1 MIIRSFV
8 TVISFMIAAAYYGL
22 TECALTSEPFTGCQS
37 YKVGCDIIPGTN
49 FDFNCSAT
57 IPAFSGMKCA
67 QLHPP
72 PDVCE
77 QLTVVSTTPGV
88 TAVADGG
95 LANVMV
101 GANCSSKFNTWYR
114 IISGKFTSFVH
125 NIQY

>member
-1 MIIRSFV
+1 
-8 TVISFMIAAAYYGL
+8 MIAAAYYGL

-57 IPAFSGMKCA
+57 ISAFSGMKCV

-72 PDVCE
+72 PDVCK

-125 NIQY
+125 NIH

>member
-1 MIIRSFV
+1 
-8 TVISFMIAAAYYGL
+8 MIAAAYYGL

-72 PDVCE
+72 PDICK

-95 LANVMV
+95 LANVTV